1 MDFLGESLR
10 PLYVC
15 IVYTVFVFGVAE
27 VSRRILDLLLKNE
40 ETIMF
45 KLKCNEFISTISMCA
60 CHFSEAVLF
69 KNYGYIAMFIAIII
83 DMTVCRHLNRG
94 AAENPMLLLEEALY
108 KTMRETDFT
117 SVVLTQYMG
126 AACAMAYG
134 VFMWRFA
141 FYSTGTVIETAGC
154 LYLYKLPPPL
164 VALCEFFSCFFLR
177 LILGLFAAPQRQK
190 YIPVVFAVFF
200 VAGQYIIG
208 VPGAHPMFGASRFT
222 SCAFVQPDSFTIYC
236 VNYLF
241 ATYAGWMAASLLCT
255 TPLRS
260 MWRLKLERETAEK
273 EEAERLAAAA
283 SRNRGRRN
291 NRRNY

>member
-1 MDFLGESLR
+1 MDVLYDEWLR

-15 IVYTVFVFGVAE
+15 NVYTVFVFGVAE
-27 VSRRILDLLLKNE
+27 VLYLLLKNE

-69 KNYGYIAMFIAIII
+69 KNYDFIAMFIAIII

-94 AAENPMLLLEEALY
+94 DAENPILPMLLLEEALY
-108 KTMRETDFT
+108 KIDFQ
-117 SVVLTQYMG
+117 LNIPIFFQ
-126 AACAMAYG
+126 
-134 VFMWRFA
+134 
-141 FYSTGTVIETAGC
+141 
-154 LYLYKLPPPL
+154 LPPPL
-164 VALCEFFSCFFLR
+164 VALCEFFSCFLLR